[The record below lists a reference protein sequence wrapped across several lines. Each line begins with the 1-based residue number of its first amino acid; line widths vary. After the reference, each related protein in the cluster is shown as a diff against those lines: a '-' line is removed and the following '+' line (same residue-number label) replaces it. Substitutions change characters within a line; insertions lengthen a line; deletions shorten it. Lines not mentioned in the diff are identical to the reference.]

1 MWMRYFSRLTSI
13 TSSVFVILALCS
25 CSADQEA
32 TPAASTSRFEV
43 GQMFRDCENCPQ
55 MVVVPA
61 GTFRMGSLRP
71 EQDWS
76 VEHERPREYT
86 DRESPI
92 HEVTIA
98 QPFAAGVHE
107 VTRGQFSTFVEE
119 TAHLTGDRCETFE
132 ISDGKYV
139 REERVDR
146 DWRNPG
152 ISQTDDHPVVCL
164 TWDDTVAYT
173 AWLSAKTGAHYRLLS
188 EAEWEYVARSGTD
201 SYRFWGDDA
210 SNVEACRYANIA
222 DDTPLPNGETWPRQ
236 FACTDGHWAPSPIG
250 SFQANSF
257 GLYDVIGNVWE
268 WVADCANESYD
279 GAPTDGSA
287 WTESGDCSKRILRGG
302 AAHEGG
308 GYTRS
313 AIRGAYKRTGRISS
327 DGFRV
332 ARDLD

>member
-1 MWMRYFSRLTSI
+1 MWRLLFNKLASI
-13 TSSVFVILALCS
+13 ISSVLVILALCS

-32 TPAASTSRFEV
+32 TPAVPTSRFEV
-43 GQMFRDCENCPQ
+43 GQMFRDCEDCPQ

-61 GTFRMGSLRP
+61 GTFRMGSLRA

-86 DRESPI
+86 DRENPI
-92 HEVTIA
+92 HEVTIG
-98 QPFAAGVHE
+98 QPFAVGMHE

-132 ISDGKYV
+132 VSDGQYT

-152 ISQTDDHPVVCL
+152 IFETDDHPVVCL
-164 TWDDTVAYT
+164 TWDDAVAYT
-173 AWLSAKTGAHYRLLS
+173 TWLSAKTGAHYRLLS
-188 EAEWEYVARSGTD
+188 EAEWEYVARSGTET
-201 SYRFWGDDA
+201 YRFWGDDA

-222 DDTPLPNGETWPRQ
+222 DDTRLPNGETWPRQ
-236 FACTDGHWAPSPIG
+236 FACTDGHWASSPVG
-250 SFQANSF
+250 DFQANNF

-268 WVADCANESYD
+268 WVEDCANETYD

-287 WTESGDCSKRILRGG
+287 WTESGNCANRILRGG

-308 GYTRS
+308 GFTRS
-313 AIRGAYKRTGRISS
+313 AIRGEYTRAGRMSS

>member
-1 MWMRYFSRLTSI
+1 MWVLLFRNSALI
-13 TSSVFVILALCS
+13 ISVVLAILLLYGCG
-25 CSADQEA
+25 ADQDA
-32 TPAASTSRFEV
+32 TTAESTARFEV

-61 GTFRMGSLRP
+61 GTFRMGSLHA

-76 VEHERPREYT
+76 VEHGRPREYT
-86 DRESPI
+86 DRENPI
-92 HEVTIA
+92 HEVTIE

-107 VTRGQFSTFVEE
+107 VTRGQFSTFFQE
-119 TAHLTGDRCETFE
+119 TGHQTNNRCQTFE

-139 REERVDR
+139 REERTGR

-164 TWDDTVAYT
+164 AWDDTVAYT
-173 AWLSAKTGAHYRLLS
+173 KWLSAKTGARYRLLS
-188 EAEWEYVARSGTD
+188 EAEWEYVARSGTVT
-201 SYRFWGDDA
+201 YRFWGDDT

-222 DDTPLPNGETWPRQ
+222 DETPLPNGESWLRQ
-236 FACTDGHWAPSPIG
+236 FACTDGHWAQSPVG

-268 WVADCANESYD
+268 WVEDCAHETYE

-287 WTESGDCSKRILRGG
+287 WTEGGDCSKRILRGG

-308 GYTRS
+308 GFTRS
-313 AIRGAYKRTGRISS
+313 AIRGAYTRAGRISS